1 MLSVMQLLLIL
12 MFPCHYMIA
21 HTFQAHTG
29 TNYSKQ
35 YITDE
40 ENERERKENLQL
52 DVNLK
57 MYSKYYYWNYCKY
70 TWVRKKKTV

>member
-1 MLSVMQLLLIL
+1 
-12 MFPCHYMIA
+12 MIA

-35 YITDE
+35 YITDK

>member
-35 YITDE
+35 YITDK

-52 DVNLK
+52 DVN
-57 MYSKYYYWNYCKY
+57 
-70 TWVRKKKTV
+70 